1 MPDGDTNAHFLC
13 LGPLPTGEAANQAM
27 SAAVLD
33 DVARLHAAGRRL
45 TGILVLGTVGDR
57 MPTEEL
63 VLQVQLA
70 CVDLGYEPF
79 VVPIPGPAD
88 LRLPATRL
96 LARSL
101 TEDWVRTAPELWAG
115 ELTEDIVAPLETK
128 VLPDIMAWHAD
139 TVRAVEGW
147 HRGLLPGDGSL
158 SVEVGGRTLG
168 LVSVNTVF
176 RMVVEDAG
184 PRLAGCFREQLD
196 LAVGGDFAAWAEGN
210 DLTLVAAGQAG
221 TWPELPP
228 ETAPMVKLAGS
239 GESRAEW
246 VLPTGDAVRHRLLR
260 TEFGGR
266 RVVVKDA
273 SDGQTISTA
282 VRSVG
287 ASRGPQP
294 RVVQPAEEPYDEK
307 PLLDAFHQNLSTGRM
322 ALVLVSGPET
332 GPPIGLDELNQQLA
346 GAVFGAVPSPSTPPL
361 RETWAAAQ
369 AQLTREQRTQYLGE
383 LCVPNGEVPAN
394 VHRLMRAPWSRIY
407 DFTGSDLF
415 KLAWAADT
423 TGHISLVNAC
433 EEPPTDKR
441 EALEVVAMHGLP
453 QEEISQ
459 NFGDPG
465 DESPRH
471 ARHQWF
477 RRFRAEL
484 LERPVLFVAL
494 SPNSPALWDVLRVA
508 GRHSGEHEFP
518 GFLVAPEGTATD
530 RARLRQTGLQHIR
543 IAPSGFVDR
552 QLAPGNQSLVLGK
565 RLLAQEHEGALRGI
579 GVQRVAQLVQD
590 TAAGHASFLEGRD
603 PTWGDIKSRKTS
615 AQLSLVDAVGALIQP
630 SAEGRMPVVLVKGSA
645 GSGKTTALMQ
655 LAYRLHREGSH
666 VGWVDRAANL
676 TSGAVTA
683 QTQQQNLDAVF
694 VDDVNIFTRSAS
706 DLMHSLNDDGKRLVV
721 AAIRVTRQ
729 SEIPAGFPAE
739 VVSFDRQLTDG
750 DLKNLVKA
758 LQKNALI
765 GDLKNYR
772 SMQAKVDR
780 LRALSEKGLL
790 AAMIEAVTGSTL
802 REKVAS
808 EYEDLGEHGEVYR
821 WAYAAVCIVNSDDI
835 FRQIGISSTG
845 LLEVVS
851 YPDPPDRSHRVAIK
865 GLQEM
870 GLLVALPGGLLR
882 CRQRTIA
889 DAVVHTVLTKRLEE
903 LEIVMTKLL
912 VSYAERAC
920 HIEDDQHPD
929 RRAMIRLLSHNVMR
943 DFGLPPEAARRTYQ
957 AAHELLQDDRH
968 YWLQRAEFEID
979 QGRFDLAR
987 NYLAAGKGC
996 RHGQDDRL
1004 LRTADARVRL
1014 RDSVAHPNDV
1024 RRLQDAVA
1032 AAQEL
1037 HEVVRGPDGRKA
1049 PHAFVALA
1057 RDGSSW
1063 LLQCGQALGHQQYV
1077 DLLEQITDDVS
1088 YGKVCCAGRNEV
1100 QAAAA
1105 GFERQRG
1112 RLQDRV
1118 PGFPI

>member
-1 MPDGDTNAHFLC
+1 MTDGDTNAHFLC
-13 LGPLPTGEAANQAM
+13 LGPLPTDEVARQAV

-33 DVARLHAAGRRL
+33 DVVRLHAAGCRL
-45 TGILVLGTVGDR
+45 TGIVVLGTVGVR
-57 MPTEEL
+57 MPAEEL
-63 VLQVQLA
+63 VCQVQLA

-101 TEDWVRTAPELWAG
+101 TEDWARTAPELWAG

-128 VLPDIMAWHAD
+128 VLPDITAWHAD
-139 TVRAVEGW
+139 TARAIEGW

-158 SVEVGGRTLG
+158 SVEVGGRRLG

-176 RMVVEDAG
+176 RMVAEDAAPG
-184 PRLAGCFREQLD
+184 LAGCFREQLD
-196 LAVGGDFAAWAEGN
+196 LAVGGYFAAWAEGN
-210 DLTLVAAGQAG
+210 ALTVVTAGQSGA
-221 TWPELPP
+221 WPELPV
-228 ETAPMVKLAGS
+228 ETAPLVKLAGS
-239 GESRAEW
+239 GESGAGW
-246 VLPTGDAVRHRLLR
+246 VLPAGDAVRHRLLR
-260 TEFGGR
+260 TQFGGR

-273 SDGQTISTA
+273 GDGQTISTA
-282 VRSVG
+282 VRPGSAV
-287 ASRGPQP
+287 RGPQL

-322 ALVLVSGPET
+322 ALVLVSGPEA
-332 GPPIGLDELNQQLA
+332 GPPIDLDELNHRLA
-346 GAVFGAVPSPSTPPL
+346 EAVFGAVPSPSAPPL

-369 AQLTREQRTQYLGE
+369 SQLTGEQRAQYLSE
-383 LCVPNGEVPAN
+383 LCVPDGEVPAN

-407 DFTGSDLF
+407 DFTGSDLL
-415 KLAWAADT
+415 KLARAAGT
-423 TGHISLVNAC
+423 TDRISLVNAC

-441 EALEVVAMHGLP
+441 EVLEVVAMHGLP

-459 NFGDPG
+459 NFGDAE

-471 ARHQWF
+471 ARRQWL

-494 SPNSPALWDVLRVA
+494 TPNSPALWDTLRMA
-508 GRHSGEHEFP
+508 GRLSGECEFP

-530 RARLRQTGLQHIR
+530 RARLRQTRLQHIR
-543 IAPSGFVDR
+543 TAPSDFVSR

-565 RLLAQEHEGALRGI
+565 RLLAQEHAGALRDV

-590 TAAGHASFLEGRD
+590 TPPGHASFLEGRD
-603 PTWGDIKSRKTS
+603 PTWGDIKDRKIS
-615 AQLSLVDAVGALIQP
+615 AQLSLIDAIATRTQP

-655 LAYRLHREGSH
+655 LAYKLHRKSSH

-676 TSGAVTA
+676 TSGAVAA
-683 QTQQQNLDAVF
+683 QARQQNLDAIF
-694 VDDVNIFTRSAS
+694 VDDVNIFTRNAS
-706 DLMHSLNDDGKRLVV
+706 DLMHSLNDGGKRLVV

-729 SEIPAGFPAE
+729 SEIPEGFPAE
-739 VVSFDRQLTDG
+739 VVDFDCPLTDG

-765 GDLKNYR
+765 GDLKKYR
-772 SMQAKVDR
+772 PMQAKVDR

-802 REKVAS
+802 REKVVS
-808 EYEDLGEHGEVYR
+808 EYEDLSKYGQVYQ

-845 LLEVVS
+845 LLEVIS
-851 YPDPPDRSHRVAIK
+851 YPDPPDRSHREAIK

-870 GLLVALPGGLLR
+870 GLLVAMSGGLLR

-889 DAVVHTVLTKRLEE
+889 DTVVHTVLTKRLKE
-903 LEIVMTKLL
+903 LETVMTKLL

-920 HIEDDQHPD
+920 HSEDDQQPD

-943 DFGLPPEAARRTYQ
+943 EFGLPPEAARRTYH

-987 NYLAAGKGC
+987 NYLAAGRAC
-996 RHGQDDRL
+996 RYGQDDRL

-1024 RRLQDAVA
+1024 RRLQDAVDA
-1032 AAQEL
+1032 VQEL
-1037 HEVVRGPDGRKA
+1037 HDVVRGPEGRKA

-1057 RDGSSW
+1057 RDGASW

-1077 DLLEQITDDVS
+1077 DLLEQVTDDVS

-1100 QAAAA
+1100 KAAAA
-1105 GFERQRG
+1105 VFDGKRG

>member
-1 MPDGDTNAHFLC
+1 MPDGDTNAYFLC
-13 LGPLPTGEAANQAM
+13 LGPLPMEEEARQAV
-27 SAAVLD
+27 SAAVLH
-33 DVARLHAAGRRL
+33 DVVRLHSSDRKL
-45 TGILVLGTVGDR
+45 TGILVLGTAGVR
-57 MPTEEL
+57 MPAEEL

-79 VVPIPGPAD
+79 VVPIPGAAD

-101 TEDWVRTAPELWAG
+101 TEDWARTAPELWAG
-115 ELTEDIVAPLETK
+115 ELTEDIVVPLETK
-128 VLPDIMAWHAD
+128 VFPDITAWHAD
-139 TVRAVEGW
+139 TVRAIEGW

-158 SVEVGGRTLG
+158 SVEIAGRTLG

-176 RMVVEDAG
+176 RMVAEDAN
-184 PRLAGCFREQLD
+184 PSLAGCFREQLD

-210 DLTLVAAGQAG
+210 ALTLVAAGQSGA
-221 TWPELPP
+221 WPELPL
-228 ETAPMVKLAGS
+228 ETAPLAKFAGS
-239 GESRAEW
+239 GESRAGW
-246 VLPTGDAVRHRLLR
+246 VLPAGDAVRHRLLH
-260 TEFGGR
+260 TQFGGR
-266 RVVVKDA
+266 RVVVKDTG
-273 SDGQTISTA
+273 DGQMISTA
-282 VRSVG
+282 VRPGVAVRS
-287 ASRGPQP
+287 PQLP
-294 RVVQPAEEPYDEK
+294 VVRPVEEPYDEK

-332 GPPIGLDELNQQLA
+332 GPPIGLDELNHRLA
-346 GAVFGAVPSPSTPPL
+346 EAVFGAPSSSAPPL

-369 AQLTREQRTQYLGE
+369 SQLTAEQRAQYLDE
-383 LCVPNGEVPAN
+383 LCAPDGEVPAN

-407 DFTGSDLF
+407 DFTGSDLL
-415 KLAWAADT
+415 KLAQAADT
-423 TGHISLVNAC
+423 TDRISLVNAC
-433 EEPPTDKR
+433 EEPPTDKH
-441 EALEVVAMHGLP
+441 EVVEVVAMHGLP

-459 NFGDPG
+459 NFGDPE

-471 ARHQWF
+471 ARRQWF

-494 SPNSPALWDVLRVA
+494 SPNSPALWETLRMA
-508 GRHSGEHEFP
+508 GRLSGEHEFP

-530 RARLRQTGLQHIR
+530 RARLRQTRLHHIR
-543 IAPSGFVDR
+543 TAPSDFVSR
-552 QLAPGNQSLVLGK
+552 QLAPGNQSLVMGK
-565 RLLAQEHEGALRGI
+565 RLLAQEHAGALRDV

-590 TAAGHASFLEGRD
+590 TLPGHASFLEGRD
-603 PTWGDIKSRKTS
+603 PTWGDIKDRKIS
-615 AQLSLVDAVGALIQP
+615 AQLSLIDAIATRTQP
-630 SAEGRMPVVLVKGSA
+630 SAEGRMPIVLVKGSA

-655 LAYRLHREGSH
+655 LAYQLHRKSSH

-676 TSGAVTA
+676 TSGAVVA
-683 QTQQQNLDAVF
+683 QARQQNLDAIF

-739 VVSFDRQLTDG
+739 VVDFDRPLTDG

-765 GDLKNYR
+765 GDLKKYR

-802 REKVAS
+802 REKVMS
-808 EYEDLGEHGEVYR
+808 EYEDLGRYGQVYQ

-845 LLEVVS
+845 LLEVIS
-851 YPDPPDRSHRVAIK
+851 YPDPPDRSHREAIK

-870 GLLVALPGGLLR
+870 GLLVAMSGGLLR

-889 DAVVHTVLTKRLEE
+889 DTVVHTVLTKRLKE
-903 LEIVMTKLL
+903 LETVMTKLL

-920 HIEDDQHPD
+920 HSEDDQHPD

-943 DFGLPPEAARRTYQ
+943 EFGLPPEAARRTYQ

-987 NYLAAGKGC
+987 NYLAAGKAC
-996 RHGQDDRL
+996 RYGQEDRL

-1014 RDSVAHPNDV
+1014 RDSVAHPDDV

-1032 AAQEL
+1032 AVQEL
-1037 HEVVRGPDGRKA
+1037 HDVVRGPEGRKA

-1057 RDGSSW
+1057 RDGASW

-1100 QAAAA
+1100 KAAAA
-1105 GFERQRG
+1105 VFDGKKG

>member
-1 MPDGDTNAHFLC
+1 MLDGDTNAHFLC
-13 LGPLPTGEAANQAM
+13 LGPLPTDEVARQAV

-33 DVARLHAAGRRL
+33 DVVRLHTAGRRL
-45 TGILVLGTVGDR
+45 TGIFVLGTVGVR
-57 MPTEEL
+57 MPAEEL
-63 VLQVQLA
+63 VFEVQLA
-70 CVDLGYEPF
+70 CGDLGYEPF
-79 VVPIPGPAD
+79 VVPIPGAAD

-101 TEDWVRTAPELWAG
+101 TEDWARTAPELWAG
-115 ELTEDIVAPLETK
+115 ELTEDIVAPLGTK
-128 VLPDIMAWHAD
+128 VLPDITAWHAD
-139 TVRAVEGW
+139 TARAIEGW

-158 SVEVGGRTLG
+158 SVEVGDRTLG

-176 RMVVEDAG
+176 RMVAKDADLG
-184 PRLAGCFREQLD
+184 LAGCFKEQLD
-196 LAVGGDFAAWAEGN
+196 LAVGGDFAAWAAGN
-210 DLTLVAAGQAG
+210 ALTLVAAGQSG
-221 TWPELPP
+221 VWPELPSGTSP
-228 ETAPMVKLAGS
+228 LVKLAGS
-239 GESRAEW
+239 GEPGAGW
-246 VLPTGDAVRHRLLR
+246 VLPAGDAVRHRLLR
-260 TEFGGR
+260 TQFGGR
-266 RVVVKDA
+266 QVVVKDVG
-273 SDGQTISTA
+273 DGQTISTA
-282 VRSVG
+282 VRAGRAV
-287 ASRGPQP
+287 RGLQL

-307 PLLDAFHQNLSTGRM
+307 PLLDDFHQNLSTGRM
-322 ALVLVSGPET
+322 VLVLVSGPET
-332 GPPIGLDELNQQLA
+332 GLSIGLDELNHRLA
-346 GAVFGAVPSPSTPPL
+346 EAVFGAVPWPSAPPL

-369 AQLTREQRTQYLGE
+369 SQLTGEQRAQYLSE
-383 LCVPNGEVPAN
+383 LCIPDGEVPAN

-407 DFTGSDLF
+407 DFTGSDLL
-415 KLAWAADT
+415 KLARAADT
-423 TGHISLVNAC
+423 TDHISLVNAC

-441 EALEVVAMHGLP
+441 EVLEVVAMHGLP
-453 QEEISQ
+453 QGEIAQ
-459 NFGDPG
+459 DFGDAE
-465 DESPRH
+465 DESLRH
-471 ARHQWF
+471 ARRQWF

-494 SPNSPALWDVLRVA
+494 SPNSPALWDTLRMA
-508 GRHSGEHEFP
+508 GRLFGEHEFP
-518 GFLVAPEGTATD
+518 GFLVAPEGTPTD
-530 RARLRQTGLQHIR
+530 RARLRQTRLQHIR
-543 IAPSGFVDR
+543 TAPSDFVCR
-552 QLAPGNQSLVLGK
+552 QLAPGNQSLVLGR
-565 RLLAQEHEGALRGI
+565 RLLAQEHAGALRDV

-590 TAAGHASFLEGRD
+590 TLPGHSSFLEGRD
-603 PTWGDIKSRKTS
+603 PTWGDIKDRKIS
-615 AQLSLVDAVGALIQP
+615 AQLSLVEAVATRTQP
-630 SAEGRMPVVLVKGSA
+630 SAEGRMPIVLVKGSA

-655 LAYRLHREGSH
+655 LAYQLHRESSH

-676 TSGAVTA
+676 TSGAVAA
-683 QTQQQNLDAVF
+683 QTRQQNLDAIF

-739 VVSFDRQLTDG
+739 VVDFDRPLANG

-765 GDLKNYR
+765 GDLKKYR

-802 REKVAS
+802 REKVVS
-808 EYEDLGEHGEVYR
+808 EYEDLSKYGQVYQ
-821 WAYAAVCIVNSDDI
+821 WAYAAVCIVNSDDV

-845 LLEVVS
+845 LLEVIS
-851 YPDPPDRSHRVAIK
+851 YPEPPDWSHREAIK

-870 GLLVALPGGLLR
+870 GLLVAMSGGLLR

-889 DAVVHTVLTKRLEE
+889 DTVVHTVLTKRLKQ
-903 LEIVMTKLL
+903 LEVVMTKLL

-920 HIEDDQHPD
+920 HSEDDQHPD

-943 DFGLPPEAARRTYQ
+943 EFGLPPEAARRTYH

-987 NYLAAGKGC
+987 NYLAAGRVC
-996 RHGQDDRL
+996 RYGQDDRL
-1004 LRTADARVRL
+1004 LRTAEARVRL

-1032 AAQEL
+1032 AVQEL
-1037 HEVVRGPDGRKA
+1037 HDVVRGPEGRKA

-1057 RDGSSW
+1057 RDGARW

-1077 DLLEQITDDVS
+1077 DLLDQITDDVS
-1088 YGKVCCAGRNEV
+1088 YGKVCCAERNEV
-1100 QAAAA
+1100 KAAAA
-1105 GFERQRG
+1105 VFDAKRG